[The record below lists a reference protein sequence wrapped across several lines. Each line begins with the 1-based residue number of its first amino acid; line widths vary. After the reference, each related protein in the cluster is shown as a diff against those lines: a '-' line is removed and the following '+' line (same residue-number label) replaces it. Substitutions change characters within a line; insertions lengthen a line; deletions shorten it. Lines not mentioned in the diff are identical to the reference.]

1 MYKLYYERDIILS
14 SGRILRGDI
23 YIQDITTGAIVNVYN
38 TKTGKTFTCTQS
50 RKIATRYLEK
60 LNKGEY
66 IATRF

>member
-1 MYKLYYERDIILS
+1 MYKLYYERDMILS

-23 YIQDITTGAIVNVYN
+23 YIVDDKQQFVNVYN

>member
-23 YIQDITTGAIVNVYN
+23 YIVDDKQQFVNVYN
-38 TKTGKTFTCTQS
+38 TKTGKTFTCTPYKKVALKWLQG
-50 RKIATRYLEK
+50 

>member
-1 MYKLYYERDIILS
+1 MYKLYYERDVILP
-14 SGRILRGDI
+14 SGRVLRGDI
-23 YIQDITTGAIVNVYN
+23 YIVNDKQQFVNVYN

-50 RKIATRYLEK
+50 RKIAKRYLEK

>member
-1 MYKLYYERDIILS
+1 MYKLYYERDMILS

-23 YIQDITTGAIVNVYN
+23 YIVNDKQQFVNVYN
-38 TKTGKTFTCTQS
+38 TKTGKIFTCTQS

>member
-1 MYKLYYERDIILS
+1 MYKLYYERDIILPC
-14 SGRILRGDI
+14 GRVLRGDI
-23 YIQDITTGAIVNVYN
+23 YIINEKQQFVNVYN
-38 TKTGKTFTCTQS
+38 TKTGKTFTCTHS

>member
-1 MYKLYYERDIILS
+1 MYKLYYERDMILS
-14 SGRILRGDI
+14 SGKVLRGDI
-23 YIQDITTGAIVNVYN
+23 YIVDDKQQFVNVYN